1 MSESTTPT
9 LTGELVQDEPKYTPR
24 KNMYHYVENRQE
36 VCEKILDLLSRGMSL
51 SEICKLDGVPERK
64 YVHAWMEKDN
74 EFAKAFER
82 AKMIGCDALMES
94 ADKVLKKLK
103 RKIFKSKRPGE
114 EGMLRI
120 DPGLVQLGKVEID
133 HIRKKAAQ
141 INPAKYGEKIDIKT
155 TLSVEGGGITALL
168 AATRSAGMK
177 TIEGDVVNSSISE

>member
-1 MSESTTPT
+1 MSKSTTPI
-9 LTGELVQDEPKYTPR
+9 LTGELVQEEPKYTPR

-51 SEICKLDGVPERK
+51 SEICKLDGMPDRK
-64 YVHAWMEKDN
+64 YVYAWMDKDS

-82 AKMIGCDALMES
+82 EKMIGCDALMES
-94 ADKVLKKLK
+94 ADDVLEKLK
-103 RKIFKSKRPGE
+103 GNIFESKRQGE

-120 DPGLVQLGKVEID
+120 DPGLVQLGKVTIE

-155 TLSVEGGGITALL
+155 KLSVEGGGITALL
-168 AATRSAGMK
+168 EATRSAGMK
-177 TIEGDVVNSSISE
+177 AIEGEVMNPSVPE